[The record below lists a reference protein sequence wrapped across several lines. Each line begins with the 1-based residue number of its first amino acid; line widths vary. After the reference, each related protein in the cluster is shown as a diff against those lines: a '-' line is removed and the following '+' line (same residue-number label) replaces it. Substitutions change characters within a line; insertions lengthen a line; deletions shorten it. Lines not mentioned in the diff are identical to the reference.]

1 MERDDD
7 DGTHWDKYVC
17 FFSAAA
23 AFNSEMSAPVI
34 SVGGI

>member
-23 AFNSEMSAPVI
+23 FNSEMSAPVI